1 MQWHPDGRHLF
12 VQEESDGR
20 ARRSVSIARLDTRTG
35 ARRPWVRFD
44 MADPAGVS
52 FFAAVRIT
60 PDGRYWTASYFRTLS
75 DLYVVEGVW

>member
-1 MQWHPDGRHLF
+1 M
-12 VQEESDGR
+12 QEEGDGR